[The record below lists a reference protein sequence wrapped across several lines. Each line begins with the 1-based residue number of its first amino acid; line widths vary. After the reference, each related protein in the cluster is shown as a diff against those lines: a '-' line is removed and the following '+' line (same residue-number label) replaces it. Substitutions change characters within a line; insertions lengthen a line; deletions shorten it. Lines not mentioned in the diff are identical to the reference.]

1 MTTLAGSALIAM
13 MIAHGGLTAEEAW
26 SAAHVDEDWQMRLWG
41 ADEEALAKRAQRF
54 VDMKAAVDLW
64 RALD

>member
-1 MTTLAGSALIAM
+1 
-13 MIAHGGLTAEEAW
+13 HGGLTAEEAW